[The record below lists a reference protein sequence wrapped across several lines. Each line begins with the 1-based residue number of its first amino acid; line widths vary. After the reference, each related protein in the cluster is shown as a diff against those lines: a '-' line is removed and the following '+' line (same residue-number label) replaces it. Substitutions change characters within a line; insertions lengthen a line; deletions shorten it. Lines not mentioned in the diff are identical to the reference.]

1 MMESVF
7 REETA
12 DPRTESLPLSHLSL
26 ELGHLYMEDF
36 AAGPERLRAHFEEV
50 RPWAEAARAAAVR
63 THGRR
68 ARVSTCFLVD
78 DYFSR
83 HASPERLLPMLCEQA
98 EAAGVRIDYLVR
110 ESGCARAGERE
121 PARAVEGRL
130 VESPPPGSDGSRPPA
145 REVGWLSNGQRGP
158 SGHDGEAAE
167 AMRGALPAWAPPSE
181 TGARQHSVFLDVEL
195 WSEEEKGERLWSCP
209 FLAGVWQLLRLGM
222 LRHDGAAV
230 LRAEDFGGSFPADWE
245 ALPPLLRLTPRAH
258 PFAAYRTF
266 SVLPTRF
273 LPVEHAVRVLL
284 GQVHIEAQ
292 VRAQVEKRAGGEGLV
307 LPPEL
312 PDRAHYAFTLEP

>member
-1 MMESVF
+1 MESVF

-12 DPRTESLPLSHLSL
+12 DPRTESVPLSHLSL

-36 AAGPERLRAHFEEV
+36 AAGRTRLRSHFDEV

-63 THGRR
+63 THGPR

-78 DYFSR
+78 DYFTR
-83 HASPERLLPMLCEQA
+83 HSSPSLVLPMLCEEA
-98 EAAGVRIDYLVR
+98 EAAEVRIDYLAR
-110 ESGCARAGERE
+110 ESGCARAGNRE

-145 REVGWLSNGQRGP
+145 SEVGWLSNGQRSP
-158 SGHDGEAAE
+158 GHHADSAE
-167 AMRGALPAWAPPSE
+167 AMAGTPPAWAPASE
-181 TGARQHSVFLDVEL
+181 TGAREHSVFLDVEL
-195 WSEEEKGERLWSCP
+195 WSEQKGERLWSCP

-230 LRAEDFGGSFPADWE
+230 LRPEEFGGTFPAEWA
-245 ALPPLLRLTPRAH
+245 ALPALLRLNRRAQ

-284 GQVHIEAQ
+284 GQVHIEAP
-292 VRAQVEKRAGGEGLV
+292 VREQVERRAKGEGVV

-312 PDRAHYAFTLEP
+312 PDRAHYAFALEP